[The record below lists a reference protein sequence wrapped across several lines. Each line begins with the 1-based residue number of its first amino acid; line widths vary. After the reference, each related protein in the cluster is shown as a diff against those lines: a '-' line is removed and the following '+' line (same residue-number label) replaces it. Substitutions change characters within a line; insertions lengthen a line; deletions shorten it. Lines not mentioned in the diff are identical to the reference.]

1 MTLDPR
7 LNARVLVI
15 DDEEAVRDSFR
26 VALKRAPR
34 DDERVRAAASVLF
47 DEPPSAHPANPQQT
61 SGVSF
66 ELDVAEDGARGVEA
80 VRAATLAG
88 RPYAVV
94 FCDIRMPGIDGIE
107 TVTQLRAIDRR
118 AEVVFITAYSDHG
131 IETITERAGA
141 DVGYFVK
148 PFVSDEVRQL
158 ATKLVIEWNKAR
170 EIEALVRAVAALRGE
185 RRDIHRLVEHLLRE
199 ICMWLDTD
207 SAALLRRARGGGFA
221 FDLGVGTLADA
232 DAVREVVDR
241 LNGQLTESDSA
252 DVSTLPDGTSVLP
265 IHEFGVAIALSG
277 RHRITPDRR
286 YLLEVFL
293 ENAAFALRHN
303 DIATRL
309 AEAERLASVGRAM
322 GYIVHDLRNPLGVA
336 QMLAHVQAED
346 ADTGPEAREVF
357 HQIEIQIRRAVELL
371 NDTLA
376 VCRKDLRVKPAN
388 VDAAKLLDDG
398 GALWRVMLSQ
408 RGVPFAASCAPGT
421 VLYADVKAVE
431 RVLHNLTKNAADAVI
446 GRVGGRVEVGARAVE
461 GGAELW
467 VADNGSGVSETLL
480 PSLFQ
485 PFATEGKDGGTG
497 FGLAIVQ
504 QVAEAHG
511 GGVQYAREAGVSR
524 FTVHLPAEGALS
536 ASARAKR

>member
-1 MTLDPR
+1 MTLEPR
-7 LNARVLVI
+7 LNARILVI

-26 VALKRAPR
+26 TVLRRDAH
-34 DDERVRAAASVLF
+34 DDERVLAAASVLF
-47 DEPPSAHPANPQQT
+47 DEPRPSHGSSALRA
-61 SGVSF
+61 SGVAF
-66 ELDVAEDGARGVEA
+66 ELDVAEDGARGVEM

-94 FCDIRMPGIDGIE
+94 FCDIRMPGMDGIE
-107 TVTQLRAIDRR
+107 AVTQLRAIDRR

-131 IETITERAGA
+131 IEAITERAGA

-148 PFVSDEVRQL
+148 PFISDEMRQL

-221 FDLGVGTLADA
+221 FDLGVGTLAQA
-232 DAVREVVDR
+232 ETVREVLAR
-241 LNGQLTESDSA
+241 LNGRLLEGGAA
-252 DVSTLPDGTSVLP
+252 DLSVLPDGTSVLP

-388 VDAAKLLDDG
+388 VDAGKLLDDG
-398 GALWRVMLSQ
+398 SALWRVMLSQ
-408 RGVPFAASCAPGT
+408 RGVPFTVSCAPGT
-421 VLYADVKAVE
+421 VLYADARAVE

-446 GRVGGRVEVGARAVE
+446 GRDGGRVEVGAGLVDD
-461 GGAELW
+461 GAELW
-467 VADNGSGVSETLL
+467 VADNGPGVSEALL

-504 QVAEAHG
+504 QVSEAHG
-511 GGVQYAREAGVSR
+511 GSVRYAREAGMSR
-524 FTVHLPAEGALS
+524 FTVHLPAEGSLS
-536 ASARAKR
+536 APAKR

>member
-1 MTLDPR
+1 MLCDGP
-7 LNARVLVI
+7 
-15 DDEEAVRDSFR
+15 
-26 VALKRAPR
+26 APP
-34 DDERVRAAASVLF
+34 RAAS
-47 DEPPSAHPANPQQT
+47 PQRA
-61 SGVSF
+61 SGVTF
-66 ELDVAEDGARGVEA
+66 ELDVAEDGARGVEMVRDA
-80 VRAATLAG
+80 VLSG
-88 RPYAVV
+88 RPYAVI
-94 FCDIRMPGIDGIE
+94 FCDIRMPGLDGIE
-107 TVTQLRAIDRR
+107 TVAQLRALDRR

-131 IETITERAGA
+131 IEAITERAGA

-148 PFVSDEVRQL
+148 PFVSDEMRQL

-207 SAALLRRARGGGFA
+207 SAALLRRARDGGFA

-232 DAVREVVDR
+232 DAVREVVQR
-241 LNGQLTESDSA
+241 LNGGLTELGSA

-286 YLLEVFL
+286 YILEVFL
-293 ENAAFALRHN
+293 ENAAFALKHN

-309 AEAERLASVGRAM
+309 AEAERLAAVGRAM

-346 ADTGPEAREVF
+346 PDTGRDARDAF
-357 HQIEIQIRRAVELL
+357 NQIELQIRRAIELL

-376 VCRKDLRVKPAN
+376 VCRKDLRVRPTS
-388 VDAAKLLDDG
+388 VDAARLLGDA
-398 GALWRVMLSQ
+398 GALWRVMLAQ
-408 RGVPFAASCAPGT
+408 RGVACAAGCEPGV
-421 VLYADVKAVE
+421 VLYADAKSLE
-431 RVLHNLTKNAADAVI
+431 RVLHNLTRNAADALV
-446 GRVGGRVEVGARAVE
+446 GRQGGRIEVGARSVAD
-461 GGAELW
+461 GAELW
-467 VADNGSGVSETLL
+467 VADNGGGVSEALL

-511 GGVQYAREAGVSR
+511 GSVRYVREGGMSR
-524 FTVHLPAEGALS
+524 FVVHLPAEGTLS
-536 ASARAKR
+536 ASAPARR